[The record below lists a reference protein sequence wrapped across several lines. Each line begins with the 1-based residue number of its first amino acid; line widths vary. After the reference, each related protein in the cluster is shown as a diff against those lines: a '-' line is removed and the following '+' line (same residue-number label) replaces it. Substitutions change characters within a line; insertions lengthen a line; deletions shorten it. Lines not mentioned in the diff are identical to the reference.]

1 MVKQI
6 DQLET
11 FWQKIM
17 LTNVDERYR
26 YASPWSW
33 MLSEAR
39 TEGLDL
45 PPEYEALRKELDEQA
60 IEAQFDNM
68 PI

>member
-1 MVKQI
+1 MVI
-6 DQLET
+6 HMEQLEA

-17 LTNVDERYR
+17 LTRVEERYR

-39 TEGLDL
+39 TAGLTF
-45 PPEYEALRKELDEQA
+45 PPEFEALRKELDEQA
-60 IEAQFDNM
+60 IEAQFDNT
-68 PI
+68 PV